1 MKIASVFNFL
11 ESHYAIYRR
20 IPRCVILLSFSNLD
34 TFFSTTDVEVVR
46 PICLKIKLDFTPLE
60 HMDAWKHF
68 GWLSHH
74 NKKLVALLIHLCR
87 FESVKLRLIFRYKF
101 IAYGTKVMVIRMVNE
116 AHIWVIQA
124 LYQSFF
130 GSGFTFMQTL
140 WWICFVEEVGLT
152 SASIDP
158 AEQSIPPNKS
168 LISCEAAKVHRID
181 ILMEG
186 FIIEVIN
193 IV

>member
-68 GWLSHH
+68 G
-74 NKKLVALLIHLCR
+74 
-87 FESVKLRLIFRYKF
+87 
-101 IAYGTKVMVIRMVNE
+101 
-116 AHIWVIQA
+116 
-124 LYQSFF
+124 
-130 GSGFTFMQTL
+130 
-140 WWICFVEEVGLT
+140 
-152 SASIDP
+152 
-158 AEQSIPPNKS
+158 
-168 LISCEAAKVHRID
+168 
-181 ILMEG
+181 
-186 FIIEVIN
+186 
-193 IV
+193 